1 MNNQNER
8 RNKMADTYYKPVMIL
23 SYTETLMQIS
33 EDGTRYEIGS
43 PDPQYIVYTD
53 EDLLDEHLEL
63 EWSKDVY
70 DGEFDN
76 DYDNYRFVAQT
87 DLFDEDDEDCYIGFQ
102 RIFRTEDGK
111 EVIYEVKK
119 STGIMV
125 GSEN

>member
-1 MNNQNER
+1 
-8 RNKMADTYYKPVMIL
+8 MADTYYKPVMIL